1 MVRKIIIGLMIISIP
16 FSISLSVYRVYA
28 YQTLERE
35 VERLKEEQSD
45 LFEQNKRM
53 IANIAIV
60 SSPARIEELAEEELN
75 LSRTASE
82 RRMRIRIDEESR
94 RGEPYDG

>member
-1 MVRKIIIGLMIISIP
+1 MRKIIVGLMILSIP

-45 LFEQNKRM
+45 LFEGNKRM

-60 SSPARIEELAEEELN
+60 SSPARIEEIAEKELN
-75 LSRTASE
+75 LSRTTSE
-82 RRMRIRIDEESR
+82 RRMRILIDEKTGR
-94 RGEPYDG
+94 AEPYDG